1 MSIING
7 EFLNL
12 FDKYPMYSQEEEGDP
27 LVIVK
32 LFDIAGSGTWYLTE
46 FDPETK
52 NAFGYVTGLGTDE
65 WGYIH
70 IPELEGIKHF
80 GISRIERDLHFNQK
94 PISAYIPSL
103 IKEEYDG

>member
-1 MSIING
+1 MSIIND

-12 FDKYPMYSQEEEGDP
+12 FGDFPMYSQEEAGDP
-27 LVIVK
+27 LVIAK

-46 FDPETK
+46 FDPETQ

-70 IPELEGIKHF
+70 IPELEEIKHF
-80 GISRIERDLHFNQK
+80 GIPRIERDLHFSQK
-94 PISAYIPSL
+94 PISAYIPSMQ
-103 IKEEYDG
+103 KEEHGG